1 MLTLQGRTMVIT
13 GGAGNNGLAIVR
25 SVIEQGMKVAFFSS
39 SLKKGQGA
47 VDALEPE
54 YRAHAVGLSADESGY
69 DAALAAVAA
78 RFGSVDVLVNA
89 AGPHESF
96 TLEDTDEARY
106 DGNQRLLKTAF
117 FTVRH
122 ALPYLERSR
131 AARIINL
138 TTAEGR
144 QGGWRPAAAQAC
156 ARGGLISLTY
166 ALARELGGRGITAN
180 CVCIA
185 PIEGDVPA
193 HDTLPDDARARLTA
207 MTPLGRLG
215 EPRDIVSAVEF
226 LASEESAFVTGAV
239 IDVSGGLVMG

>member
-1 MLTLQGRTMVIT
+1 MVIT

-25 SVIEQGMKVAFFSS
+25 SVIAQGMHVAFFSS
-39 SLKKGQGA
+39 SLEKARRA
-47 VDALEPE
+47 VEALEPE
-54 YRAHAVGLSADESGY
+54 YRGEAIGLSADESGY
-69 DAALAAVAA
+69 DAALAEAAA

-96 TLEDTDEARY
+96 SIEKTDPARY
-106 DGNQRLLKTAF
+106 DNDQRLLKTAF

-144 QGGWRPAAAQAC
+144 QGGWRPAAARAC

-185 PIEGDVPA
+185 PIEGDVPE
-193 HDTLPDDARARLTA
+193 HDMLTEPERAALLA
-207 MTPLGRLG
+207 ATPLGRLG
-215 EPRDIVSAVEF
+215 QPRDVVAAVEF

>member
-25 SVIEQGMKVAFFSS
+25 SVIAQGMHVAFFSS
-39 SLKKGQGA
+39 SLEKARRA
-47 VDALEPE
+47 VETLEPE
-54 YRAHAVGLSADESGY
+54 YRGEAIGLSADESGY
-69 DAALAAVAA
+69 DAALAETAA
-78 RFGSVDVLVNA
+78 RFGGVDVLVNA

-96 TLEDTDEARY
+96 SIEDTDAARF
-106 DGNQRLLKTAF
+106 DANQRLLKTAF

-131 AARIINL
+131 AARIVNL

-193 HDTLPDDARARLTA
+193 HDTLSERERARLTA
-207 MTPLGRLG
+207 LTPLGRLG
-215 EPRDIVSAVEF
+215 QPRDVVAAVEF